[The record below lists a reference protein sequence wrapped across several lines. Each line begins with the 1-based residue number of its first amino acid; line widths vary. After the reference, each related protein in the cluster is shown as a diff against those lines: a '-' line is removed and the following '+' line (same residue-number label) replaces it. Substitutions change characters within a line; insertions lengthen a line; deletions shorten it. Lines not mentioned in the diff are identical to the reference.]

1 MVYVAKVSISEL
13 IFDVM
18 SYIQSKK
25 YTKYM
30 NEDATN
36 DRLNKLRVLESKY
49 LKTDSS
55 DEALN
60 IYKKESLKKIDKS
73 TDVII
78 QVEDEDKNLC
88 SVCMDRERDIALI
101 PCGHTILCEPCS
113 SRLKNYF
120 WILKPQCPI
129 CRQTIKSRLKLYF

>member
-55 DEALN
+55 DEALS
-60 IYKKESLKKIDKS
+60 IYKKENLGKIEKIDKS
-73 TDVII
+73 TETII
-78 QVEDEDKNLC
+78 QTEEEEDKYLC

-120 WILKPQCPI
+120 WILKPQCPHLPTDNKI
-129 CRQTIKSRLKLYF
+129 